1 LWNTGRVCKAFK
13 GSFIINKNNFQI
25 IVPFYNDIDNFKK
38 FVDIIED
45 SPVPKNTFIFLD
57 NGSIDTYME
66 DYYSKKET
74 LPEQWKVVRSEKNL
88 GYGGGVIFA
97 SKYVETDFIAWMP
110 GNMKINPIDAYDFV
124 KNINLENKNTYIK
137 AKRIN
142 RPIIDSLKTKIFGIT
157 ASIYF
162 NIYIYDAGGTPNIVH
177 KDFFK
182 LSAGMPTDFSFDVFV
197 YYYFKVNNLVI
208 DRPKIRYT
216 KRLYGKSHWQKGLI
230 SELKLF
236 FNILSYK
243 KEWKLASKNKF

>member
-137 AKRIN
+137 EL
-142 RPIIDSLKTKIFGIT
+142 IDQLLT
-157 ASIYF
+157 
-162 NIYIYDAGGTPNIVH
+162 V
-177 KDFFK
+177 
-182 LSAGMPTDFSFDVFV
+182 
-197 YYYFKVNNLVI
+197 
-208 DRPKIRYT
+208 
-216 KRLYGKSHWQKGLI
+216 
-230 SELKLF
+230 
-236 FNILSYK
+236 
-243 KEWKLASKNKF
+243 